1 MPFVLERHQY
11 ENDRNLN
18 FADYRYQLRNKTWDG
33 SALRTIQ
40 LEALVLAAFVLHAT
54 LEIDQGMLSY
64 DAQRLLARYDVVA
77 GEWRDT
83 TTGQA
88 VDPIAHIVDVLNRLD
103 S

>member
-1 MPFVLERHQY
+1 
-11 ENDRNLN
+11 
-18 FADYRYQLRNKTWDG
+18 
-33 SALRTIQ
+33 
-40 LEALVLAAFVLHAT
+40 
-54 LEIDQGMLSY
+54 
-64 DAQRLLARYDVVA
+64 VA